1 MYFCTS
7 DHSDATNVTFSYF
20 RYRKEQER
28 EVTISI
34 IIIII
39 SLHKSWTKLRL
50 SRNFLC
56 DSNNNALTLILEADK
71 HHDPW
76 SKSFL
81 GGEDSVTGGFFF
93 QVWCWQI
100 CAHPSWI
107 LAIQR
112 CVKLLCFSAPL
123 FVSILLLELLDA
135 AIGEEKY
142 GADNWILMKYRALT
156 DTTKKTS
163 PRGNLSDI
171 WKMLINDFLYNFCC
185 P

>member
-1 MYFCTS
+1 ML
-7 DHSDATNVTFSYF
+7 NETFSVIF
-20 RYRKEQER
+20 KHCTLRQMSHLATLARKE
-28 EVTISI
+28 VGIS
-34 IIIII
+34 IIII

-76 SKSFL
+76 SKSFSRWRRQR
-81 GGEDSVTGGFFF
+81 DRRIFF

-112 CVKLLCFSAPL
+112 CVKLLCF
-123 FVSILLLELLDA
+123 FRLLLRVNPSA
-135 AIGEEKY
+135 STHRGK
-142 GADNWILMKYRALT
+142 G
-156 DTTKKTS
+156 KKNMA
-163 PRGNLSDI
+163 RI
-171 WKMLINDFLYNFCC
+171 IEF
-185 P
+185 